1 MPKRRTQRVKSL
13 TASPVSTQSLKR
25 SPPAVAPTTAS
36 GEAVVSLRRGL
47 EILRTFQPD
56 DGLLSRHEIA
66 QRTGMPNTTTAR
78 LIHTLVT
85 LGYLSRVGV
94 HGGYRPGPSVLA
106 LGHALI
112 EALPF
117 RRVARPLMQR
127 FALDFNVWVT
137 LGTAEGGNILV
148 LEHAA
153 SPRAPDIQIR
163 PGSLLPMAK
172 HRFGTRIFV
181 GDDARSIEPN
191 VCARSNGNGDA
202 TGARLGRGLRVAISE
217 LDQSGFCTAFG
228 TWRREILEVGT
239 PIVMG
244 NGDHVLALACGSTN
258 LATNAR
264 VLAEEHGPALLR
276 VATDI
281 KNSLLKSGSLED
293 L

>member
-1 MPKRRTQRVKSL
+1 MPKRRTQRVKSP

-25 SPPAVAPTTAS
+25 SPPAVVAAAAS

-66 QRTGMPNTTTAR
+66 QRTGLPNTTTAR
-78 LIHTLVT
+78 LIYTLVT

-117 RRVARPLMQR
+117 RRVARPLMHR

-148 LEHAA
+148 LEHAS

-163 PGSLLPMAK
+163 PGSLLPMASTALGRAYLWAMTPE
-172 HRFGTRIFV
+172 HRAEYLREI
-181 GDDARSIEPN
+181 D
-191 VCARSNGNGDA
+191 GNRA
-202 TGARLGRGLRVAISE
+202 AIGARLGRGVRTAISE
-217 LDQSGFCTAFG
+217 LDQGGFCTTSG

-239 PIVMG
+239 PIVLG
-244 NGDHVLALACGSTN
+244 NDDHVLALACGSTN

-264 VLAEEHGPALLR
+264 VLAEEYGPALLR
-276 VATDI
+276 LATDI

>member
-1 MPKRRTQRVKSL
+1 MQWLKRR
-13 TASPVSTQSLKR
+13 
-25 SPPAVAPTTAS
+25 PPAVAPAAVS
-36 GEAVVSLRRGL
+36 GEAVVSLCRGL
-47 EILRTFQPD
+47 EILRTFQSD
-56 DGLLSRHEIA
+56 DGFLSRHEIA
-66 QRTGMPNTTTAR
+66 QRTGLPNTTTTR
-78 LIHTLVT
+78 LIHTLAT
-85 LGYLSRVGV
+85 LGYLSRVGL

-137 LGTAEGGNILV
+137 LGVAEGDNMLV
-148 LEHAA
+148 LEHVASARAA
-153 SPRAPDIQIR
+153 DLQIR
-163 PGSLLPMAK
+163 PGSLLPIATTALGRAYSWAMKSERRADVPETQR
-172 HRFGTRIFV
+172 HR
-181 GDDARSIEPN
+181 DAI
-191 VCARSNGNGDA
+191 V
-202 TGARLGRGLRVAISE
+202 ARLDPGLRAAIRE
-217 LDQSGFCTAFG
+217 LDQCGFCTASR
-228 TWRREILEVGT
+228 TWRRELLEVGT
-239 PIVMG
+239 PIVVG

-264 VLAEEHGPALLR
+264 VLAEKYGPALLR

>member
-1 MPKRRTQRVKSL
+1 MPKRRTQRVKSP

-36 GEAVVSLRRGL
+36 GEAVVSLCRSL
-47 EILRTFQPD
+47 EILRTFQPN

-78 LIHTLVT
+78 LIHTLLT

-117 RRVARPLMQR
+117 RRVARPLMLR

-137 LGTAEGGNILV
+137 LGTADGGNMLV

-163 PGSLLPMAK
+163 PGSLLPMASTALGRAYLWAVTPE
-172 HRFGTRIFV
+172 HR
-181 GDDARSIEPN
+181 AECLCKIE
-191 VCARSNGNGDA
+191 GNGDT
-202 TGARLGRGLRVAISE
+202 TGAKLGRGLRTAISE
-217 LDQSGFCTAFG
+217 LDQCGFCTTSG

-264 VLAEEHGPALLR
+264 VLAEEYGPALLR

>member
-1 MPKRRTQRVKSL
+1 MPKRRTQRIKSP
-13 TASPVSTQSLKR
+13 TASPVPTQGLKR
-25 SPPAVAPTTAS
+25 RPPATAPAAVP

-47 EILRTFQPD
+47 EILRTFQSD
-56 DGLLSRHEIA
+56 NGLLSRHEIA
-66 QRTGMPNTTTAR
+66 QRTGLPNTTTAR

-85 LGYLSRVGV
+85 LGYLSRVGL

-106 LGHALI
+106 LGHALL

-127 FALDFNVWVT
+127 FTLDFNAWMT
-137 LGTAEGGNILV
+137 LGAAEGDNILV
-148 LEHAA
+148 LEHVA
-153 SPRAPDIQIR
+153 SARAPDLRIR
-163 PGSLLPMAK
+163 PGSLLPIASTALGRAYLWAMTSESRADVRETQR
-172 HRFGTRIFV
+172 H
-181 GDDARSIEPN
+181 
-191 VCARSNGNGDA
+191 GNA
-202 TGARLGRGLRVAISE
+202 IGARLDPGLRAAIRE
-217 LDQSGFCTAFG
+217 LDRCGFCTTSG

-239 PIVMG
+239 PIVLG

-264 VLAEEHGPALLR
+264 ALAERYGPALLR

-281 KNSLLKSGSLED
+281 KNSLLRSGSLED

>member
-1 MPKRRTQRVKSL
+1 M
-13 TASPVSTQSLKR
+13 
-25 SPPAVAPTTAS
+25 S

-47 EILRTFQPD
+47 EILRTFQSD

-66 QRTGMPNTTTAR
+66 QRTGLPNTTTTR

-85 LGYLSRVGV
+85 LGYLSRVGL

-137 LGTAEGGNILV
+137 FGTAEGDNILV
-148 LEHAA
+148 LEYVA
-153 SPRAPDIQIR
+153 SARAPDLQIR
-163 PGSLLPMAK
+163 PGSLLPIASTALGRAYLWAMVSESRA
-172 HRFGTRIFV
+172 
-181 GDDARSIEPN
+181 DARETRHHGNAIE
-191 VCARSNGNGDA
+191 
-202 TGARLGRGLRVAISE
+202 ARLDPGLRAAIRE
-217 LDQSGFCTAFG
+217 LDQYGFCTTSG
-228 TWRREILEVGT
+228 RWRREILEVGT
-239 PIVMG
+239 PIVVG
-244 NGDHVLALACGSTN
+244 NGNPVLALACGSMN

-264 VLAEEHGPALLR
+264 VLAEKYGPALLR

-281 KNSLLKSGSLED
+281 KNSFLKSGSLED

>member
-1 MPKRRTQRVKSL
+1 MPKKRTQQVKSL
-13 TASPVSTQSLKR
+13 TASRVSTQPLKR
-25 SPPAVAPTTAS
+25 SPPAVAPAAAA

-47 EILRTFQPD
+47 EILRTFHPD
-56 DGLLSRHEIA
+56 DGPLSRHEIA
-66 QRTGMPNTTTAR
+66 QRTGLPNTTTAR
-78 LIHTLVT
+78 LIHTLLM
-85 LGYLSRVGV
+85 LGYLTRVRV

-137 LGTAEGGNILV
+137 LGTAEGGNMLV

-153 SPRAPDIQIR
+153 SPQGADIQVR
-163 PGSLLPMAK
+163 AGSILPMASTALG
-172 HRFGTRIFV
+172 RAYLWALTPADR
-181 GDDARSIEPN
+181 A
-191 VCARSNGNGDA
+191 
-202 TGARLGRGLRVAISE
+202 ARLREIERDGYANAARLRHDLAVAIAE
-217 LDQSGFCTAFG
+217 LNQSGFCKAFG
-228 TWRREILEVGT
+228 TWRREILGVGT

-244 NGDHVLALACGSTN
+244 DGRHVLALSCGNTN

-264 VLAEEHGPALLR
+264 VLAEQHGPALLR

-281 KNSLLKSGSLED
+281 KNGLLQSGSLED